1 MCAGKGS
8 RKGGAGREKGRKEM
22 RKHRPEAKRA
32 QPVPR
37 VSRSNGP
44 RGQRGGDREPGTF
57 WGRELAAPP
66 PGLAGRQAK
75 KTLGTALEVRPPL
88 AVRPR
93 GAVDP
98 FPFL

>member
-32 QPVPR
+32 QPIPR

-44 RGQRGGDREPGTF
+44 ARGVREEGTESQAPSGDTSWLPLPQGWLGDKRRRP
-57 WGRELAAPP
+57 WGLLSR
-66 PGLAGRQAK
+66 
-75 KTLGTALEVRPPL
+75 
-88 AVRPR
+88 
-93 GAVDP
+93 
-98 FPFL
+98 